1 MVLGVKYWDKW
12 KTNGFKFQ
20 VLRYLKTID
29 FPFGRNRKDNG
40 SGKHI
45 RVKDLV

>member
-20 VLRYLKTID
+20 VLRYLKAIN
-29 FPFGRNRKDNG
+29 FPFLTNLMVLGVPNT
-40 SGKHI
+40 
-45 RVKDLV
+45 